1 MDETAKEVATS
12 TTAVT
17 PTGQRAASRPWA
29 QPSGRVLKA
38 ATSTQKTNFELLRM
52 DSMDFSQETPEEKK
66 IRLGGLLKVVGAV
79 IPAIA
84 PFVPALQPV
93 AAVIGALKK

>member
-1 MDETAKEVATS
+1 
-12 TTAVT
+12 
-17 PTGQRAASRPWA
+17 
-29 QPSGRVLKA
+29 
-38 ATSTQKTNFELLRM
+38 
-52 DSMDFSQETPEEKK
+52 MDFSEETPEEKK
-66 IRLGGLLKVVGAV
+66 IRLGGIVQVAGKI

>member
-1 MDETAKEVATS
+1 
-12 TTAVT
+12 
-17 PTGQRAASRPWA
+17 
-29 QPSGRVLKA
+29 
-38 ATSTQKTNFELLRM
+38 
-52 DSMDFSQETPEEKK
+52 MDFSEETPEEKK
-66 IRLGGLLKVVGAV
+66 IRLGGIIQVAGKI

>member
-1 MDETAKEVATS
+1 MLRRLSLHACVGAARS
-12 TTAVT
+12 VT
-17 PTGQRAASRPWA
+17 
-29 QPSGRVLKA
+29 PSGRGIQSGNIIA
-38 ATSTQKTNFELLRM
+38 DNQFELT
-52 DSMDFSQETPEEKK
+52 MDFSEETPEEKK
-66 IRLGGLLKVVGAV
+66 IRLGGILKIAGAI